1 MNPLAEIWKERRTLV
16 ALVGRELRL
25 RQAGSLGGLAWSVLV
40 PLAQLLILTTVFSLV
55 LRIRLS
61 GIGSDVP
68 FAITLAWGFFPWLA
82 FQDAVSRG
90 TTVLVDQGT
99 MLKRMGFSPALLLA
113 QPVLAAQVQLAVS
126 LGLLLVLMPFL
137 GVGLAPGTPLL
148 LLAMLAGFL
157 LALGAVFLLGT
168 LQVYFRDTSQ
178 IVGVSLQAL
187 FYLTPIVY
195 AVDMAPESLRFL
207 LALNPLSGV
216 VGAYRAFA
224 LGMPVPVLALA
235 WSFFCGLT
243 LVLAGSWA
251 LYRARPEMADLV

>member
-1 MNPLAEIWKERRTLV
+1 MNALAVMWKQRRTL
-16 ALVGRELRL
+16 AGLVGRELRL

-61 GIGSDVP
+61 GIGSEVP
-68 FAITLAWGFFPWLA
+68 FAVTLAWGFFPWLA

-90 TTVLVDQGT
+90 TTALVDQGA
-99 MLKRMGFSPALLLA
+99 MLKRMGFAPAVLLA

-126 LGLLLVLMPFL
+126 LVLLLVLMPVL
-137 GVGLAPGTPLL
+137 GVGLSPGTPLL
-148 LLAMLAGFL
+148 LLAMLASFL
-157 LALGAVFLLGT
+157 LSMGAVFLLGA

-195 AVDMAPESLRFL
+195 AVDMAPDSLRWL
-207 LALNPLSGV
+207 LAINPLSGV

-224 LGMPVPVLALA
+224 LGIPVPMLALA

-243 LVLAGSWA
+243 LVVAGSWA
-251 LYRARPEMADLV
+251 LDRARPEMADLV